1 MAKTRHELGVGESNN
16 RSVTMSWSRVACWRG
31 LLTVIV
37 LGCVHPLLASSPPL
51 ASVDCTNA
59 TPDARELCAA
69 ARLYMDRNAVSEI
82 QISFAGAPPI
92 YACPHSY
99 SPRIV
104 SYLSC
109 LLFLRAECDTA
120 FAQVMDQRWRHLI
133 QIRVVSGELSQPLTV
148 LRISA
153 TA

>member
-1 MAKTRHELGVGESNN
+1 MSRVAHN

-31 LLTVIV
+31 LLIVIG
-37 LGCVHPLLASSPPL
+37 LGCVHPLLASSLPL

-69 ARLYMDRNAVSEI
+69 ARLYMDRNTVSEI

-92 YACPHSY
+92 YICLRSCSLHCF
-99 SPRIV
+99 
-104 SYLSC
+104 LS
-109 LLFLRAECDTA
+109 FLRADCDTA
-120 FAQVMDQRWRHLI
+120 FAQVLDQRWRHLI

-148 LRISA
+148 LCISA
-153 TA
+153 TT